1 MAKERL
7 SRMSIESEERATAV
21 PSAPSPPDSPDFAS
35 NRNAIS
41 SSGVSSQYFISK
53 VALPPNIQHFA
64 PTVDRSSKP
73 TSVNVSSSGRDSL
86 RTVILPSSL
95 SEDFLRAASINTAK
109 NVETCGILAGKLSHN
124 SFTIT
129 HVVIPKQKGTSDSCL
144 TSSEEEV
151 FEFQDAH
158 NLTTLGWI
166 HTHPTQSAFLSSID
180 LHTQFSYQIM
190 LAEAVAIVCAPKFE
204 STGIFSLT
212 SDYGLEFIAG
222 CTKSGFHPHPNESML
237 YKTSGH
243 VQLDYTQK
251 ARLVDLRWRVKWT
264 RLFKTTE

>member
-1 MAKERL
+1 
-7 SRMSIESEERATAV
+7 
-21 PSAPSPPDSPDFAS
+21 
-35 NRNAIS
+35 
-41 SSGVSSQYFISK
+41 
-53 VALPPNIQHFA
+53 
-64 PTVDRSSKP
+64 
-73 TSVNVSSSGRDSL
+73 VNVSSSGRDSL

>member
-1 MAKERL
+1 MSPTRIHAAAGPSSL
-7 SRMSIESEERATAV
+7 SPFMINTAII
-21 PSAPSPPDSPDFAS
+21 P
-35 NRNAIS
+35 NNAI
-41 SSGVSSQYFISK
+41 
-53 VALPPNIQHFA
+53 
-64 PTVDRSSKP
+64 PTVDRSKKP
-73 TSVNVSSSGRDSL
+73 TPVTVSSFSSSRDGL

-95 SEDFLRAASINTAK
+95 CEDFLRAASVNTAR

-151 FEFQDAH
+151 FEFQDAN

-180 LHTQFSYQIM
+180 LHTHFSYQIM

-204 STGIFSLT
+204 DTGIFSLT
-212 SDYGLEFIAG
+212 PDYGIDFIGG
-222 CTKSGFHPHPNESML
+222 CNKTGFHPHPNESML
-237 YKTSGH
+237 YKTSAH
-243 VQLDYTQK
+243 VQKDYQQR
-251 ARLVDLRWRVKWT
+251 ARLVDLR
-264 RLFKTTE
+264 